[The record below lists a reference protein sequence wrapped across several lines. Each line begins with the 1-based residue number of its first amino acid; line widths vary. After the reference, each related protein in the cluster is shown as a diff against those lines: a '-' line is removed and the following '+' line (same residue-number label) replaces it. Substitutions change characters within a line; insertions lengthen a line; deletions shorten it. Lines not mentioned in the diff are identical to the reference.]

1 MDTVEFVLENLSTDV
16 YLCMEG
22 NRRTKL
28 ESVLKLAKKTKV
40 PDLDVRTLNRW
51 FNHDLKFGDVPAIA
65 RKYRRQKA
73 SKGARRFSMVKR
85 PRMFCLSTVQLPS
98 R

>member
-40 PDLDVRTLNRW
+40 PDLDVRTLRRW
-51 FNHDLKFGDVPAIA
+51 FNHLKFGDVLAIA

-85 PRMFCLSTVQLPS
+85 TRMFCL
-98 R
+98 